1 MRRAAEAG
9 VWISVTLR
17 QASAR
22 LEQTKSG
29 DQRST
34 AYQSSELRSIAH
46 TVERAGLLHQAPKR
60 AAKQAGD
67 VMLPLV
73 RPRRREMRVMRTT
86 QRGVICEVVNDDGT
100 MAHVP
105 NLIPFWRKHD

>member
-1 MRRAAEAG
+1 
-9 VWISVTLR
+9 
-17 QASAR
+17 
-22 LEQTKSG
+22 
-29 DQRST
+29 
-34 AYQSSELRSIAH
+34 
-46 TVERAGLLHQAPKR
+46 
-60 AAKQAGD
+60 
-67 VMLPLV
+67 MLPLV

>member
-1 MRRAAEAG
+1 MTCNCGRA
-9 VWISVTLR
+9 SN
-17 QASAR
+17 ASRIPTGAR
-22 LEQTKSG
+22 LERTTSG

-46 TVERAGLLHQAPKR
+46 TVERAGLRHPAPKR

-67 VMLPLV
+67 VMRPPV

-86 QRGVICEVVNDDGT
+86 QRGVICEFVNDDGA